1 MTHHTHSL
9 LPSRH
14 ILPDTMRRLVLTIML
29 IAGAIGAYA
38 QNDVQLT
45 QYWAVPTY
53 YNPAFTGSTDYLRI
67 RGGAKLQWIGIHNA
81 PKSFLGTADSPLKIG
96 KKRIGLGVN
105 AMQESLGLF
114 SNMLINVQASYK
126 FKALKGEFSV
136 GIQGGYY
143 NTKFKGSEIYIP
155 DNDDYHESTDT
166 SLPNQDLVGNS
177 FDLSAGISYTHK
189 YFTLGLSGLHLLAPK
204 VKLNIEGSESNDSE
218 NYETDLPRALYF
230 TASGNIPLK
239 NTLFELQPSLL
250 VKSDLTDFGAEATLR
265 ATYNKFITF
274 GVGYRWKDAISV
286 MVGATFK
293 NFFLG
298 YAYDYPTTA
307 IAKGSSGS
315 HELVAGYQLK
325 LDFSSKNKNKHRSI
339 RIM

>member
-9 LPSRH
+9 LPGRH
-14 ILPDTMRRLVLTIML
+14 ILPDTMRGLVLTIIL
-29 IAGAIGAYA
+29 IAGVIAAYA

-250 VKSDLTDFGAEATLR
+250 VASDFSDFTGEADLR
-265 ATYNKFITF
+265 VRYNKMFTL
-274 GVGYRWKDAISV
+274 GVGYRWKSALKAELSAEI
-286 MVGATFK
+286 K

-298 YAYDYPTTA
+298 YAYEYPLSS
-307 IAKGSSGS
+307 IAKASSGS
-315 HELVAGYQLK
+315 HEILAGYRLK
-325 LDFSSKNKNKHRSI
+325 IDFSKKNRNKHRSI
-339 RIM
+339 RLM